1 MRDDRPTPPP
11 IIGSEGAY
19 EDLDGAQGRE
29 VNFRPTRYSQKDLG
43 PVRATIEVT
52 LAGEARTCEMQ
63 DVSQN
68 GVAFRW
74 PANLPPPALGEPI
87 SSLVVRF
94 DLHDAYRGGALAMS
108 VRDQPGGYVVG
119 ASFTDALM
127 DIGDVL
133 HMRDVR
139 SWSSSPRAGS
149 TPRRS
154 PGSSRAST
162 ASRASWASCTPLS
175 QRRLGLTSPSPR
187 VLPWHVAPSTA
198 TRTPPRTPRC
208 SSSSTAISVPECTR
222 YSYAIDD
229 ALRAA
234 SPDQWA
240 HLKEFSQGLVHGYLM
255 QAAFIER
262 AFNKPLGYPG
272 DFELMRYM
280 YNVSMEGTTLFS
292 KALHYAIVH
301 QGAGEAVRQRK
312 EMLKRALR
320 TVIEGAKPNTTVRIA
335 SIAAGPAY
343 EVAELLRE
351 LTVCPA
357 QVELLLFDQD
367 RSALEIA
374 HGRIGRAAARWP
386 AIRVVYRHDSIK
398 RLLKDPTQRP
408 RLGPFDMLFC
418 SGLFDYLR
426 YSTAVTLCQTFYGLL
441 APGGHAWV
449 GNMSDNP
456 NPCRWIMEQ
465 HMDWFLTY
473 RTRDEMTALA
483 RAAAPEARIEIM
495 NEGTGINPFVVTQKP
510 E

>member
-29 VNFRPTRYSQKDLG
+29 VFFRPTRYSQKDLG
-43 PVRATIEVT
+43 PVRAAIEVT
-52 LAGEARTCEMQ
+52 LSGTAHACEMQ

-74 PANLPPPALGEPI
+74 PAGVAPPALGEAL

-94 DLHDAYRGGALAMS
+94 DSHDAYRGGGLVMS
-108 VRDQPGGYVVG
+108 VRDQPGGLVVG

-139 SWSSSPRAGS
+139 SWSVES
-149 TPRRS
+149 T
-154 PGSSRAST
+154 
-162 ASRASWASCTPLS
+162 
-175 QRRLGLTSPSPR
+175 RRLNAQSQPWHVAGFADFKALVGEFHLFLKAAKANLDEFEKR
-187 VLPWHVAPSTA
+187 LPWHVVHGAADNPAHVALLTQLDNDL
-198 TRTPPRTPRC
+198 
-208 SSSSTAISVPECTR
+208 VPECTR
-222 YSYAIDD
+222 YSYSIDA
-229 ALRAA
+229 ALRGA

-240 HLKEFSQGLVHGYLM
+240 RLKEFSLGMLHSYLI
-255 QAAFIER
+255 QAAFVER
-262 AFNKPLGYPG
+262 ALTKPLGYPG

-280 YNVSMEGTTLFS
+280 YNISTEGTSLFS

-301 QGAGEAVRQRK
+301 QAAGEAVRERK
-312 EMLKRALR
+312 EMLKRAMR
-320 TVIEGAKPNTTVRIA
+320 TLLEGAPAGRRIRIA

-351 LTVCPA
+351 LNVCEA
-357 QVELLLFDQD
+357 QVEIVLFDQD
-367 RSALEIA
+367 RTALEVA
-374 HGRIGRAAARWP
+374 HGRIGRALTRWP
-386 AIRVVYRHDSIK
+386 NIRVVYRHDSIK
-398 RLLKDPTQRP
+398 RLLKDPTM
-408 RLGPFDMLFC
+408 LHDAGPFDMLFC

-426 YSTAVTLCQTFYGLL
+426 FSTAVTLCQTFYGLL
-441 APGGHAWV
+441 TPGGHAWV
-449 GNMSDNP
+449 GNMCDHP

-473 RTRDEMTALA
+473 RTRDEMLA
-483 RAAAPEARIEIM
+483 FAREAAPGARVEIM
-495 NEGTGINPFVVTQKP
+495 NEATGINPFVVTQKP
-510 E
+510 Q

>member
-94 DLHDAYRGGALAMS
+94 DLHDAYRGGALVMS

-139 SWSSSPRAGS
+139 SWSVESA
-149 TPRRS
+149 
-154 PGSSRAST
+154 
-162 ASRASWASCTPLS
+162 
-175 QRRLGLTSPSPR
+175 RRLNAEAQPWFVSGFDRFKGLVGELHLFLKDASANLAELEKR
-187 VLPWHVAPSTA
+187 LPWHVVHGDAN
-198 TRTPPRTPRC
+198 TPAHAALLQQLDRDF
-208 SSSSTAISVPECTR
+208 VPECTR

-301 QGAGEAVRQRK
+301 QAAGEAVRQRK

-398 RLLKDPTQRP
+398 RLLKDPTMLRDA
-408 RLGPFDMLFC
+408 GPFDMLFC

-473 RTRDEMTALA
+473 RTRDEMTAFA
-483 RAAAPEARIEIM
+483 RAAAPEARIEVM